1 MRSFGRVALF
11 LGLLLCCLWAEK
23 NASTLGLESF
33 LGGETGEAGEIELA
47 KIRIANLLAQKA
59 ELEQQAAELEREGAE
74 LEAKRKEREANL
86 VSADDPEVILLLK
99 QIDELKAQIAKLSA
113 ENSRAE
119 NSKVEN
125 SKAENSS
132 AENFRS
138 SSALTKNPAELQGEY
153 IK

>member
-11 LGLLLCCLWAEK
+11 LGLWVCFLVAEK

-33 LGGETGEAGEIELA
+33 LGGEAGEAGEIELA

-59 ELEQQAAELEREGAE
+59 ELEREAAQM
-74 LEAKRKEREANL
+74 EAKRKERAANL
-86 VSADDPEVILLLK
+86 VSVDDPEVIALLK

-113 ENSRAE
+113 ENSAE
-119 NSKVEN
+119 NYSED
-125 SKAENSS
+125 AS
-132 AENFRS
+132 AENA
-138 SSALTKNPAELQGEY
+138 SSAITKNPAELQGEY

>member
-11 LGLLLCCLWAEK
+11 LGLWVCFLMAEK

-33 LGGETGEAGEIELA
+33 LGGEVGEAGEIELA

-59 ELEQQAAELEREGAE
+59 ELEREAAE

-86 VSADDPEVILLLK
+86 VSADSPEVIALLK
-99 QIDELKAQIAKLSA
+99 QIDELKAQIAKL
-113 ENSRAE
+113 RAE
-119 NSKVEN
+119 NS
-125 SKAENSS
+125 AENYSENAS
-132 AENFRS
+132 AENV
-138 SSALTKNPAELQGEY
+138 SSAITKNPAELQGEY

>member
-11 LGLLLCCLWAEK
+11 LGLWVCCLGAEK

-33 LGGETGEAGEIELA
+33 LGGQAGEAGEIELA

-59 ELEQQAAELEREGAE
+59 ELEREARE
-74 LEAKRKEREANL
+74 LEAKRKERAANL
-86 VSADDPEVILLLK
+86 VSADSPEVIALLK

-113 ENSRAE
+113 ENSAG
-119 NSKVEN
+119 NSV
-125 SKAENSS
+125 ENSS
-132 AENFRS
+132 AENA
-138 SSALTKNPAELQGEY
+138 SSAITKNPAELQGEY

>member
-11 LGLLLCCLWAEK
+11 LGLWVCCLGAEK

-33 LGGETGEAGEIELA
+33 LGGQAGEAGEIELA

-59 ELEQQAAELEREGAE
+59 ELEREAAE

-86 VSADDPEVILLLK
+86 VSADDPEVIALLK
-99 QIDELKAQIAKLSA
+99 QIDELKAQIAKL
-113 ENSRAE
+113 R
-119 NSKVEN
+119 VEN
-125 SKAENSS
+125 AAENSS
-132 AENFRS
+132 ENASAENA
-138 SSALTKNPAELQGEY
+138 SSAITKNPAELQGEY

>member
-11 LGLLLCCLWAEK
+11 LGLLVCCLGAEK

-33 LGGETGEAGEIELA
+33 LGGEAGEAGEIELA

-59 ELEQQAAELEREGAE
+59 ELEREAAE

-86 VSADDPEVILLLK
+86 VSADSPEVIALLK
-99 QIDELKAQIAKLSA
+99 QIDELKSQIAKLSA
-113 ENSRAE
+113 ENSAG
-119 NSKVEN
+119 NSAK
-125 SKAENSS
+125 NSS
-132 AENFRS
+132 AENT
-138 SSALTKNPAELQGEY
+138 SSAITKNPAELQGEY

>member
-33 LGGETGEAGEIELA
+33 LGGEAGEAGEIELA

-59 ELEQQAAELEREGAE
+59 ELEREAAEM
-74 LEAKRKEREANL
+74 EAKRKEREANL
-86 VSADDPEVILLLK
+86 VSADSPEVIALLK
-99 QIDELKAQIAKLSA
+99 QIDELKAQIAELSA
-113 ENSRAE
+113 ENSAE
-119 NSKVEN
+119 NYSED
-125 SKAENSS
+125 AS
-132 AENFRS
+132 AENA
-138 SSALTKNPAELQGEY
+138 SSAITKNPAEIQGEY